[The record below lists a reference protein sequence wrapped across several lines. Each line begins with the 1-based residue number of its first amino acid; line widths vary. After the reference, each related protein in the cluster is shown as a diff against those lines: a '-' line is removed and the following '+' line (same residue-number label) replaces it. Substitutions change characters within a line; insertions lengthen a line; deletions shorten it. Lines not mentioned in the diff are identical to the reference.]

1 MKKEEYIFKFPSFLR
16 IFSIIIA
23 ILALVWSVYYIIF
36 EINPATPWF
45 KKISPFL
52 VIFLVINVLYKN
64 LWRVNSINIKEKYL
78 QLKFIL
84 RKKICIN
91 WNLIKK
97 LEFSIKLHKSIILTY
112 NENDKEKQVI
122 IPRGI
127 REIISALNL
136 IAEKSPNLQLDDFMK
151 TIITKRSKEIGFS

>member
-64 LWRVNSINIKEKYL
+64 LWRVNSINIHPPAGGL

-84 RKKICIN
+84 RKNICIN
-91 WNLIKK
+91 WNLIKQ

-136 IAEKSPNLQLDDFMK
+136 IAERSPNLQLDDFMK
-151 TIITKRSKEIGFS
+151 TVITKKFKEI